1 MMKYNKLLGL
11 VALFT
16 LVSGCS
22 FFEEESTSIRLSSD
36 GKMVY
41 SPVENNQSED
51 PEDVEEPPEIEISN
65 PMKVREMSASEMQL
79 PEMSPPEM
87 QLPEMRLRDN

>member
-1 MMKYNKLLGL
+1 
-11 VALFT
+11 
-16 LVSGCS
+16 
-22 FFEEESTSIRLSSD
+22 
-36 GKMVY
+36 MVY

-51 PEDVEEPPEIEISN
+51 PEDVDEPPEIEISN